1 MNILAAKSKSK
12 KDLLVHQ
19 QLRYHRN
26 GQHYQIAGN
35 SRGDIDTSP
44 FVCKHNQVVTTA
56 QEPKGL
62 SCSTKGKLVGMVRR
76 LQIETIRS
84 QVLTCPE
91 KDSMNAVQR
100 LNGNGLRLQKC
111 STRLKIES
119 VPTEMWSS
127 RGMKRICCYTCQES
141 LKGYLTYKC

>member
-1 MNILAAKSKSK
+1 
-12 KDLLVHQ
+12 LLVHQ
-19 QLRYHRN
+19 QLQYCN

-44 FVCKHNQVVTTA
+44 FVYKHNQVVTTA

-76 LQIETIRS
+76 LRIETIRS
-84 QVLTCPE
+84 QVLRRLINA
-91 KDSMNAVQR
+91 MNAVQR

-111 STRLKIES
+111 NTRLKIES

-127 RGMKRICCYTCQES
+127 KGMKRICCYTCQES
-141 LKGYLTYKC
+141 LKGYLTCRG

>member
-1 MNILAAKSKSK
+1 M
-12 KDLLVHQ
+12 LVHQ

-44 FVCKHNQVVTTA
+44 FVYKHNQVVTTA

-62 SCSTKGKLVGMVRR
+62 SCSTKGKLVGMVRMLR
-76 LQIETIRS
+76 IETIRS
-84 QVLTCPE
+84 QVLRRLLNA
-91 KDSMNAVQR
+91 MNAVQR

-111 STRLKIES
+111 SSRLKIES

-127 RGMKRICCYTCQES
+127 RGMKRICCYTRQES
-141 LKGYLTYKC
+141 LKGYLTCRG